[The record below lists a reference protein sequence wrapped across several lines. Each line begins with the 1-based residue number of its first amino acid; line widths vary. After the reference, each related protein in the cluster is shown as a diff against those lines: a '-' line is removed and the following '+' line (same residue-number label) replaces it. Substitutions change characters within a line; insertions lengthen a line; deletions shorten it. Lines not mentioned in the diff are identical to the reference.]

1 MVKSSK
7 PCRKLL
13 MIRDRQPS
21 LMNWIRTPPR
31 KISISRTLLDLTNR
45 PLFHLAILSTK
56 VTFLILNSQRTP
68 QTRSQTLSRKT
79 NLKTATVMT
88 NLRKMRTPWV
98 FSSNRAS
105 WSSSLTAM
113 SKSCNARRQSSRSCS
128 SRPTKVMWGTLR
140 RVRRD
145 FDSWVGSN
153 RAMVSSKS
161 RIWSSWLTVSL
172 KPTLSNSWTRSL
184 NSIRRNKRAPA
195 CLWPR
200 GSLFAP
206 TSRSKLS
213 ETTQFPRGHLA
224 SCSCH

>member
-1 MVKSSK
+1 MVKGKK
-7 PCRKLL
+7 PSRKLM
-13 MIRDRQPS
+13 MIRDRQPN

-31 KISISRTLLDLTNR
+31 KMFISRTLLDLTNR
-45 PLFHLAILSTK
+45 LLFHPAILSTK
-56 VTFLILNSQRTP
+56 VTFSILNSQRTP
-68 QTRSQTLSRKT
+68 PTRNQTLSKKT
-79 NLKTATVMT
+79 NLKIVTVMT
-88 NLRKMRTPWV
+88 NSRRMRTPWA
-98 FSSNRAS
+98 FSSSRAS

-113 SKSCNARRQSSRSCS
+113 SRSCNARRQSSRSCS
-128 SRPTKVMWGTLR
+128 SRPTRAMWGTLR
-140 RVRRD
+140 RVRKAYD
-145 FDSWVGSN
+145 LWVGSN

-161 RIWSSWLTVSL
+161 RIWSSSLTVSL

-184 NSIRRNKRAPA
+184 NSIRRNKRPLA

-213 ETTQFPRGHLA
+213 GTTQFPRGHLA